1 VSEEE
6 IEQTVEALIKS
17 KKNDLDTKRYQMVGI
32 LTGFL
37 KNNLRWANFLQV
49 KEVLDIKLFQYL
61 GPKDDRDDIKL
72 LVSLKPYNAY

>member
-1 VSEEE
+1 MSEEE
-6 IEQTVEALIKS
+6 IEQTVEALLKS

-32 LTGFL
+32 LTGVL

>member
-1 VSEEE
+1 MSEEE